1 MILTSK
7 EIRRKRQ
14 GTRYKAQGIP
24 LKQIRTIL
32 FLVPCFLCL
41 ISLISSCK
49 IYSFKNVSI
58 PKEVKS
64 IRISYIENKANFV
77 DPQLSPQ
84 LTDKLKQKIN
94 NQTSLTQVQ
103 DDADYDVTAYIS
115 SYTVS
120 TSGVTNQQ
128 AATSR
133 LSVSVHITFK
143 NKLNDQKIGTPDF
156 EEDVNRNFDFSASL
170 SITDAEAQLTPTIVS
185 NMTDEIF
192 NRIFSNW

>member
-1 MILTSK
+1 MSF
-7 EIRRKRQ
+7 
-14 GTRYKAQGIP
+14 G
-24 LKQIRTIL
+24 
-32 FLVPCFLCL
+32 FLIFCAAVSF
-41 ISLISSCK
+41 SSCK

-64 IRISYIENKANFV
+64 IRISYIENKATFV

-103 DDADYDVTAYIS
+103 DDADYDVTGYIS
-115 SYTVS
+115 SYNIS

-133 LSVSVHITFK
+133 LTVSVHIIFK
-143 NKLNDQKIGTPDF
+143 NKLNEQKIGTPDF
-156 EEDVNRNFDFSASL
+156 EDDVSRNFDFSATL
-170 SITDAEAQLTPTIVS
+170 SITDAEAQLTPHDCIKYDRR
-185 NMTDEIF
+185 NI
-192 NRIFSNW
+192 